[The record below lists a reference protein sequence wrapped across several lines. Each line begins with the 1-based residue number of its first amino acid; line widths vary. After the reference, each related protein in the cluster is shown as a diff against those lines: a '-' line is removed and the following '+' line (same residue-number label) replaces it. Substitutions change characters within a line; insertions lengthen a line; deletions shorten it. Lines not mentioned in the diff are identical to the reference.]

1 VKANFYVYEHWRM
14 DRDECFYVG
23 KGHGTRAYD
32 MRRGRNRHHKAIV
45 AKMSHIGSSVEVRI
59 VADGLIEEESFQ
71 IEKERIK
78 FWRNAGAD
86 LANLT
91 DGGEGPSGRVES
103 EELKRQK
110 SKKLRGRKMLP
121 EQVEK
126 SRRTRLG
133 MPKSLEMRAKISAG
147 KKNPSAE
154 TRAKLSFAAKNRSAE
169 TLAKL
174 SFAAQNMSQERK
186 DKIAATMRKVNSSLT
201 PEQRAKKAEIGRI
214 SSKKYWD
221 SLKIG
226 RES

>member
-1 VKANFYVYEHWRM
+1 MKSNFYVYEHWRM

-32 MRRGRNRHHKAIV
+32 MRRGRNQHHKAIV
-45 AKMSHIGSSVEVRI
+45 AKMSRICSSVEIRI
-59 VADGLIEEESFQ
+59 VADGLTEKEAFQ
-71 IEKERIK
+71 IERERIK
-78 FWRNAGAD
+78 FWRGAGMD
-86 LANLT
+86 LTNLT
-91 DGGEGPSGRVES
+91 NGGEGPSGRIES

-126 SRRTRLG
+126 SRQTRLG
-133 MPKSLEMRAKISAG
+133 MPKSLETRAKISVS
-147 KKNPSAE
+147 KMNPSEE

-169 TLAKL
+169 TLEKL
-174 SFAAQNMSQERK
+174 SIAAKNMTQERK
-186 DKIAATMRKVNSSLT
+186 DKIAATMRKINSSLT
-201 PEQRAKKAEIGRI
+201 PEQRARKAEIGRV